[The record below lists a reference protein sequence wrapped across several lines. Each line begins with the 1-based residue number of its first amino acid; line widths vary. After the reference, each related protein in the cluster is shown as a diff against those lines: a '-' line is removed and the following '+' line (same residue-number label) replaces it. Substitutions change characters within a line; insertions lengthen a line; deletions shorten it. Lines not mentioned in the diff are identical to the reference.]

1 MSCLPCPPHAAQ
13 VIAVALAISCGTFLM
28 LSIGAAVAFGPSTDI
43 NVLNN
48 FSTEGLEPLLGWK
61 AALVCS
67 WVVRG
72 GYLVCILATLLLY
85 MHPLRSCLAQMLWPT
100 PVGVGCTAAATAT
113 VLEREPGTVTA
124 AEQLQHQQHVDDLVL
139 IPLQHQQQPGVS
151 HVCIQ
156 PVEQQL
162 AETTDTSKEPR
173 QIWQDLEQAVY
184 YPLTYGLLAAMVLT
198 AVTVTN
204 IYQVVSAVGDIA
216 STTQAFIVPGVIAIV
231 LIVWRR
237 TQLKAAAATA
247 AVLFS
252 SDLERGSGS
261 TGFKCRSTRTDTG
274 SVMYAATGVFVL
286 LLGVGLFCNGLFER
300 LDTFL

>member
-1 MSCLPCPPHAAQ
+1 
-13 VIAVALAISCGTFLM
+13 M
-28 LSIGAAVAFGPSTDI
+28 LSIGAAVAFGPSTDV

-48 FSTEGLEPLLGWK
+48 FSTEGLEPLLGLH
-61 AALVCS
+61 AALICS

-72 GYLVCILATLLLY
+72 GYLICILATLLLY

-100 PVGVGCTAAATAT
+100 PVGVGGTAAATAPAT
-113 VLEREPGTVTA
+113 AAVLGHEPGTVTA
-124 AEQLQHQQHVDDLVL
+124 PQQLQHQQQVDD
-139 IPLQHQQQPGVS
+139 PLLLPHQQQPGVS
-151 HVCIQ
+151 HTCMQ
-156 PVEQQL
+156 SGEQQL
-162 AETTDTSKEPR
+162 AETTDTFTEPR

-231 LIVWRR
+231 LIVWKR

-252 SDLERGSGS
+252 SDLEQGSGG
-261 TGFKCRSTRTDTG
+261 TGFKFSCPRIDTG
-274 SVMYAATGVFVL
+274 SVMYAATGAVVL
-286 LLGVGLFCNGLFER
+286 LLGVALFCNGLFER